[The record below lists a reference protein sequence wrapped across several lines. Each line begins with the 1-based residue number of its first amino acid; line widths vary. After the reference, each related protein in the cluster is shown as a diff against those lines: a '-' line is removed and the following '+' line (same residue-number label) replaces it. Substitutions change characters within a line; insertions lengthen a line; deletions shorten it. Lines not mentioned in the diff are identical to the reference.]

1 MNFLSLVDFSAKFF
15 YFVYLKKSIVSLE
28 LVVDSRA
35 GSIWLA
41 LLRDGKLIELHE
53 EQGNNDFNVGDIY
66 LGKVR
71 KVVPSL
77 NAAFVDVGFEKD
89 AFLHYL
95 DLGPQFNSLNKFTKD
110 TLNGRQSVADLMYF
124 KSEKDIQKEGKIDEI
139 ISSSQSILVQVAKEP
154 ISSKGPRLCAEIT
167 LAGRYLVLVPF
178 SDKISI
184 SQKIRDNEE
193 RDRLKELMDSIKPK
207 NFGVIIRTVAA
218 NKKVEQIDQD
228 LKNLLEKW
236 RTMHESLKIASPP
249 KRVLG
254 EIDKT
259 SSILRDLLN
268 ADFTNIHIN
277 DESLFAEVK
286 DYVSGIAPGREKIV
300 KHYDGKLTIFERFG
314 INKQI
319 KSLFGK
325 KVPLASGGYLIIEHT
340 EAMHVIDVNSG
351 NRKGA
356 EGQESNAFSTNIE
369 AAEEIA
375 RVLQLRDMGGIVC
388 IDFIDMHDRENN
400 KLLYEKLKEFM
411 QRDRAKHNILPP
423 SKFGVI
429 EITRQRVRPETDI
442 NTSEQCPT
450 CNGTGEVQASILFA
464 DEIESN
470 LNFLIEDRGV
480 KQLSLHVHP
489 YLEAYFTKGFIS
501 KRLRWFFK
509 YKKWIPIRGITAFN
523 LLDYSFKDKNNEE
536 IPL

>member
-1 MNFLSLVDFSAKFF
+1 M
-15 YFVYLKKSIVSLE
+15 SLE
-28 LVVDSRA
+28 LVVDARQN
-35 GSIWLA
+35 GIWLA
-41 LLRDGKLIELHE
+41 LLRDGKLIELHQ
-53 EQGNNDFNVGDIY
+53 EQGSNDFSVGDIY

-77 NAAFVDVGFEKD
+77 NAAFVDVGYDKD

-110 TLNGRQSVADLMYF
+110 TLNSKQNVADLLYF
-124 KSEKDIQKEGKIDEI
+124 KGEKDIPKDGKIDDI

-184 SQKIRDNEE
+184 SQKIKDQAE
-193 RDRLKELMDSIKPK
+193 RDRLKDIMDSIRPK
-207 NFGVIIRTVAA
+207 NFGVIIRTVAE
-218 NKKVEQIDQD
+218 NKKIEQIDQD

-236 RTMHESLKIASPP
+236 KTMYSNLKTAVPP

-268 ADFTNIHIN
+268 GDFTNIHVN
-277 DESLFAEVK
+277 DESLFGEMK
-286 DYVSGIAPGREKIV
+286 EFIIGIAPGREKIL
-300 KHYDGKLTIFERFG
+300 KLYDGKLGIFEKFG
-314 INKQI
+314 VNKQI
-319 KSLFGK
+319 KTLFGK
-325 KVPLASGGYLIIEHT
+325 KVPLPSGGYLIIEHT
-340 EAMHVIDVNSG
+340 EAMHVVDVNSG

-356 EGQESNAFSTNIE
+356 DGQETNALLTNVE

-388 IDFIDMHDRENN
+388 IDFIDMHDKENN
-400 KLLYEKLKEFM
+400 KILFDKLKGFM
-411 QRDRAKHNILPP
+411 QNDRAKHNILPP

-442 NTSEQCPT
+442 NTSETCPT

-464 DEIESN
+464 EEIEAN
-470 LNFLIEDRGV
+470 LNFLIKERKLSGV
-480 KQLSLHVHP
+480 TLLVHP
-489 YLEAYFTKGFIS
+489 YLEAYFKKGLLS
-501 KRLRWFFK
+501 KQMSWFMK
-509 YKKWIPIRGITAFN
+509 YGKWIPVQGVTAN
-523 LLDYSFKDKNNEE
+523 HLLEYTFVNKEHEE
-536 IPL
+536 IAI

>member
-1 MNFLSLVDFSAKFF
+1 M
-15 YFVYLKKSIVSLE
+15 SLE
-28 LVVDSRA
+28 LVVDARQ
-35 GSIWLA
+35 GGIWLA

-53 EQGNNDFNVGDIY
+53 EQGNNDFAVGDIY

-77 NAAFVDVGFEKD
+77 NAAFVDVGYEKD

-95 DLGPQFNSLNKFTKD
+95 DLGPQFSSLNKFTKD
-110 TLNGRQSVADLMYF
+110 TLHGKQNVADLLYF
-124 KSEKDIQKEGKIDEI
+124 KGEKDIPKDGKIDEI
-139 ISSSQSILVQVAKEP
+139 ISSSQPILVQVAKEP

-184 SQKIRDNEE
+184 SQKIREQEE
-193 RDRLKELMDSIKPK
+193 RDRLKDLMDTIKPK
-207 NFGVIIRTVAA
+207 NFGVIIRTVAE
-218 NKKVEQIDQD
+218 NKKIELLDQD
-228 LKNLLEKW
+228 LKNLLDKW
-236 RTMHESLKIASPP
+236 KTMHANLKGATPP

-254 EIDKT
+254 EIGKT

-268 ADFTNIHIN
+268 GDFTNIHVN
-277 DESLFAEVK
+277 DETLFNEMKEFVT
-286 DYVSGIAPGREKIV
+286 GIAPGREKIL
-300 KHYDGKLTIFERFG
+300 KLYDSKISIFERFG

-319 KSLFGK
+319 KTLFGK
-325 KVPLASGGYLIIEHT
+325 KVPLSSGGYLIIEHT

-356 EGQESNAFSTNIE
+356 DGQESNALATNIE

-388 IDFIDMHDRENN
+388 IDFIDMHDKENN
-400 KLLYEKLKEFM
+400 KILFEKLKGYM
-411 QRDRAKHNILPP
+411 SSDRAKHNILPP
-423 SKFGVI
+423 SKFGVV

-442 NTSEQCPT
+442 KTSETCPT

-464 DEIESN
+464 EEIESN
-470 LNFLIEDRGV
+470 LNYLLIDRKEQHV
-480 KQLSLHVHP
+480 TLLVHP
-489 YLEAYFTKGFIS
+489 YLEAFFKKGLIS
-501 KRLRWFFK
+501 RQLKWFFK
-509 YKKWIPIRGITAFN
+509 YKKWIQVRGVTAHH
-523 LLDYSFKDKNNEE
+523 LLQYSFVNKNNEE
-536 IPL
+536 IAL

>member
-1 MNFLSLVDFSAKFF
+1 M
-15 YFVYLKKSIVSLE
+15 SLE
-28 LVVDSRA
+28 LVVDARQ
-35 GSIWLA
+35 GGIWLA

-53 EQGNNDFNVGDIY
+53 EQGNNDFAVGDIY

-77 NAAFVDVGFEKD
+77 NAAFVDVGYEKD

-110 TLNGRQSVADLMYF
+110 TLQGKQNVADLLYF
-124 KSEKDIQKEGKIDEI
+124 KGEKDIPKDGKIDDI

-184 SQKIRDNEE
+184 SQKIREQEE
-193 RDRLKELMDSIKPK
+193 RDRLKDLMDTIKPK
-207 NFGVIIRTVAA
+207 NFGVIIRTVAE
-218 NKKVEQIDQD
+218 NKKIELLDQD
-228 LKNLLEKW
+228 LKNLLDKW
-236 RTMHESLKIASPP
+236 KTMHANLKSAIPP

-268 ADFTNIHIN
+268 ADFTNIHVN
-277 DESLFAEVK
+277 DETLFGEMK
-286 DYVSGIAPGREKIV
+286 DFVAGIAPGREKIL
-300 KHYDGKLTIFERFG
+300 KLYDSKISIFERFG

-319 KSLFGK
+319 KTLFGK
-325 KVPLASGGYLIIEHT
+325 KVPLPSGGYLIIEHT

-356 EGQESNAFSTNIE
+356 DGQESNALATNIE
-369 AAEEIA
+369 AAEEIG

-388 IDFIDMHDRENN
+388 IDFIDMHDKENN
-400 KLLYEKLKEFM
+400 KVLFEKLKGFM
-411 QRDRAKHNILPP
+411 SSDRAKHNILPP
-423 SKFGVI
+423 SKFGVV

-442 NTSEQCPT
+442 KTSETCPT
-450 CNGTGEVQASILFA
+450 CNGTGEVQASILFSE
-464 DEIESN
+464 EIESN
-470 LNFLIEDRGV
+470 LNYLLSDRKEQHV
-480 KQLSLHVHP
+480 TLLVHP
-489 YLEAYFTKGFIS
+489 YLEAFFKKGLIS
-501 KRLRWFFK
+501 RRMKWFFK
-509 YKKWIPIRGITAFN
+509 YKKWIQVRGVTAHH
-523 LLDYSFKDKNNEE
+523 LLQYSFVNKDNEE
-536 IPL
+536 IAL

>member
-1 MNFLSLVDFSAKFF
+1 M
-15 YFVYLKKSIVSLE
+15 SLE
-28 LVVDSRA
+28 LVVDARKE
-35 GSIWLA
+35 GIWLA

-53 EQGNNDFNVGDIY
+53 EQGNNDFAVGDIY

-77 NAAFVDVGFEKD
+77 NAAFVDVGYDKD

-95 DLGPQFNSLNKFTKD
+95 DLGPQFSSLNKFTKD
-110 TLNGRQSVADLMYF
+110 TLHGKQNVADLLYF
-124 KSEKDIQKEGKIDEI
+124 KGEKDIPKDGKIDEI

-154 ISSKGPRLCAEIT
+154 ISSKGPRLSAEIT

-184 SQKIRDNEE
+184 SQKIKEQDE
-193 RDRLKELMDSIKPK
+193 RDRLKDLMESIKPK
-207 NFGVIIRTVAA
+207 NFGVIIRTVAE
-218 NKKVEQIDQD
+218 NKKIEQLDQD
-228 LKNLLEKW
+228 LKDLMEKW
-236 RTMHESLKIASPP
+236 RGMYANLKIATPP

-254 EIDKT
+254 EIGKT

-268 ADFTNIHIN
+268 ADFSNIHIN
-277 DESLFAEVK
+277 DETLFGEMK
-286 DYVSGIAPGREKIV
+286 DYVAGIAPGREKIL
-300 KHYDGKLTIFERFG
+300 KFYDGKISIFERFA

-325 KVPLASGGYLIIEHT
+325 KVPLSNGGYLIIEHT

-356 EGQESNAFSTNIE
+356 DGQESNALATNIE

-388 IDFIDMHDRENN
+388 IDFIDMHERENN
-400 KLLYEKLKEFM
+400 KILFETLKKFM
-411 QRDRAKHNILPP
+411 QSDRAKHNILPP

-442 NTSEQCPT
+442 KTSEACPT
-450 CNGTGEVQASILFA
+450 CNGTGEVQASILLA
-464 DEIESN
+464 EEIESN
-470 LNFLIEDRGV
+470 LNYLLTDRKEAAV
-480 KQLSLHVHP
+480 SLLVHP
-489 YLEAYFTKGFIS
+489 YLEAYFKCGIIS
-501 KRLRWFFK
+501 RQIKWFFK
-509 YKKWIPIRGITAFN
+509 YKKWISIRGVVAN
-523 LLDYSFKDKNNEE
+523 HLMQYSFVDSNNDT
-536 IPL
+536 LAL